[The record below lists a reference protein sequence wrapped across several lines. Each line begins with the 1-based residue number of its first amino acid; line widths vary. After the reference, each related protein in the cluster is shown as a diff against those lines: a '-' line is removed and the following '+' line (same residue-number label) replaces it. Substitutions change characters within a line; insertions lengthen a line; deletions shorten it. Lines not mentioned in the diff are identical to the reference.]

1 MVTVSLLID
10 WSVRRR
16 EHRDRPLIQISR
28 TICVMSPADVADL
41 VRTAARGDDQ
51 AWDAL
56 VETYGGLVWAVARDH
71 GLDPADSADVSQTT
85 WLRLAEH
92 LGRLDDPARV
102 GLWLATTARN
112 ESLRALRGRRRLVPV
127 DSVDL
132 LEEPA
137 DGQDLDHR
145 LIEEELDGSVRRAF
159 EYLSPPCKVLLR
171 TLLAEPAPSYAE
183 VSIALG
189 LPVGSIGPNRLRCL
203 ERLRRRLRAVEST
216 PLLREA
222 TG

>member
-1 MVTVSLLID
+1 VTV
-10 WSVRRR
+10 
-16 EHRDRPLIQISR
+16 
-28 TICVMSPADVADL
+28 TDVADL
-41 VRTAARGDDQ
+41 VRTAARGDDA
-51 AWDAL
+51 AWDSL

-71 GLDPADSADVSQTT
+71 GLDHDAAADVSQTT

-92 LGRLDDPARV
+92 LHRLDDPARV

-112 ESLRALRGRRRLVPV
+112 ESLRALRGRRRLVPIDPV
-127 DSVDL
+127 EVLESPAEAVEPDS
-132 LEEPA
+132 
-137 DGQDLDHR
+137 R
-145 LIEEELDGSVRRAF
+145 LIAEELDCSVRLAF
-159 EYLSPPCKVLLR
+159 EHLSPPCKVLLR

-183 VSIALG
+183 VSMALG

-216 PLLREA
+216 PVLREA

>member
-1 MVTVSLLID
+1 MTA
-10 WSVRRR
+10 
-16 EHRDRPLIQISR
+16 
-28 TICVMSPADVADL
+28 TDVVDL
-41 VRTAARGDDQ
+41 VRTAAVGDDA

-56 VETYGGLVWAVARDH
+56 VENYAGLVWAVARDH
-71 GLDPADSADVSQTT
+71 GLDPDAAADVSQTT

-92 LGRLDDPARV
+92 LTRLEDPARV

-127 DSVDL
+127 DPIDVQ
-132 LEEPA
+132 EAPA
-137 DGQDLDHR
+137 DVADPDHR
-145 LIEEELDGSVRRAF
+145 LIAEETDGSVRQAF
-159 EYLSPPCKVLLR
+159 EHLSPPCKVLLR

-203 ERLRRRLRAVEST
+203 ERLRRRLRAIEST
-216 PLLREA
+216 PVLREA